1 MDNDNDVNVTD
12 YSNYTPLHDAC
23 EEGFLPAVQLLLK
36 HGAKTDIKNKVCYS
50 NNEELMHDNT
60 SFKAISVLNSSL
72 VTKNGFILLQVA
84 GTDSYCC
91 ISRHFTFMLQCLVT
105 VQDNQTA
112 YTLAM
117 ESGHSDIG
125 AVIRDNTL
133 TRKSSKVSS
142 GEKNKRGVS

>member
-1 MDNDNDVNVTD
+1 MVSFCYKLLAQTLTVV
-12 YSNYTPLHDAC
+12 LA
-23 EEGFLPAVQLLLK
+23 GILLL
-36 HGAKTDIKNKVCYS
+36 CY
-50 NNEELMHDNT
+50 N
-60 SFKAISVLNSSL
+60 VL
-72 VTKNGFILLQVA
+72 T
-84 GTDSYCC
+84 
-91 ISRHFTFMLQCLVT
+91 VT